1 MEELLNRIDGYLS
14 IQEKKERIDE
24 SLQVPSDMKEVI
36 EFVKNSKDM
45 NRTLLLLEPDVR
57 EEVKKFID
65 GGII

>member
-1 MEELLNRIDGYLS
+1 MEELLTRLDGYLS

-24 SLQVPSDMKEVI
+24 ALEVPTDMKEVI

-45 NRTLLLLEPDVR
+45 NRSLLLLEPDVR

-65 GGII
+65 GGLI